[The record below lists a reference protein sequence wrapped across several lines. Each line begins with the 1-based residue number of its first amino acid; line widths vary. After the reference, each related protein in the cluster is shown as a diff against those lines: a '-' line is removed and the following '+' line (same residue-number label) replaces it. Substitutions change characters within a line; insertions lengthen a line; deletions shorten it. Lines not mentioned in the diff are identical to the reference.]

1 MTAKVVNELR
11 TPLSILNKGKQIM
24 RKERIYVCHTYYH
37 VYVTLLKEFALSK
50 EELGGATIVLSHLSN
65 DFGDLKVRLE
75 KSGVFEAV
83 LDYDEKNYTFFPEL
97 KKYKENK
104 NNFLLNLIN
113 RVKFTKKFAK
123 LQEKFIPTDF
133 KQYKKIYVFCDSD
146 PIGYYLNY
154 KRIKYHAMEDGLNCL
169 VHYDA
174 ARYDNRG
181 MFRLK
186 ALMSAWNLIF
196 VQNGYGKYC
205 IDMEVNDI
213 SAITYPMKKYVE
225 CPRSVLEENLT
236 DEEKRII
243 IDIFIEDKESIM
255 GALENLDKEHKNYL
269 ILTEPLCSLD
279 VRKQIFTDLIAE
291 YKKEANITLKPHPRD
306 EMDYKKEFPEENV
319 IEKMVPMEVLNFF
332 DGQPFDKVI
341 SVLTEVKGIRF
352 AKECVRLG
360 PDFMDKYEEAGIHRQ
375 NEQI

>member
-1 MTAKVVNELR
+1 
-11 TPLSILNKGKQIM
+11 M

-37 VYVTLLKEFALSK
+37 VYVTLLKEFALPQEK
-50 EELGGATIVLSHLSN
+50 QGGATIVLSKMSN
-65 DFGDLKVRLE
+65 NFGDLKKRLE
-75 KSGVFEAV
+75 DSGVFEEV
-83 LDYDEKNYTFFPEL
+83 LEYDEKDYTFFPEL
-97 KKYKENK
+97 QKYKKNK
-104 NNFLLNLIN
+104 NFIANLVN
-113 RVKFTKKFAK
+113 RMIFTKKLAK
-123 LQEKFIPTDF
+123 LQEKYVPVDF
-133 KQYKKIYVFCDSD
+133 AKYSDIYVFCDSD

-154 KRIKYHAMEDGLNCL
+154 KKIKYHAMEDGLNCL

-181 MFRLK
+181 MFGLK
-186 ALMSAWNLIF
+186 VFLSKLNLIF

-213 SAITYPMKKYVE
+213 GAIKYPMKKYVE
-225 CPRSVLEENLT
+225 CPRKALEEQLNNEQKQVIT
-236 DEEKRII
+236 
-243 IDIFIEDKESIM
+243 DIFIADKESVL
-255 GALENLDKEHKNYL
+255 GTLESLDKERKNYL

-279 VRKQIFTDLIAE
+279 VRKQIFSDLIKQYE
-291 YKKEANITLKPHPRD
+291 KEANITLKPHPRD
-306 EMDYKKEFPEENV
+306 VLDYKKEFPKENV

-332 DGQPFDKVI
+332 EGQPFDKVI

-360 PDFMDKYEEAGIHRQ
+360 PDFMDKYEEASIHRQ